1 MRNIKLILEYD
12 GTDFCGWQ
20 VQPDKRTVQGV
31 LQDATRDLFQEPLK
45 IIAAGRTDAGVHAL
59 AQVANFETASDLAL
73 NSISRGLNTYLPP
86 DVRVVRTE
94 EVENGFNSRFDAVR
108 RTYRYVI
115 SKRQRAVERQYAWF
129 CKYKL
134 DLARLNEASQFLSG
148 SHVFEAFSKINEDEN
163 HYLCDVESASWE
175 ESDQDLVFVITA
187 NRFLHK
193 MVRII
198 VGTLVDAGR
207 GKLLPGDIRK
217 ILDSGDR
224 KKAGFAAPPQGL
236 FLVRVDY

>member
-1 MRNIKLILEYD
+1 MRNIKLVLEYD

-31 LQDATRDLFQEPLK
+31 LQDATRDLFQESVK
-45 IIAAGRTDAGVHAL
+45 IIGAGRTDAGVHAL
-59 AQVANFETASDLAL
+59 AQVANFETSSVLTL
-73 NSISRGLNTYLPP
+73 NAINQGLNTYLPS
-86 DVRVVRTE
+86 DVRVVKAE
-94 EVENGFNSRFDAVR
+94 EVADKFHSRFDAVR

-115 SKRQRAVERQYAWF
+115 SKRPRAIERQYGWF

-134 DLARLNEASQFLSG
+134 KVTRLKEASEFLLG
-148 SHVFEAFSKINEDEN
+148 SHVFEAFSKISEDEN
-163 HYLCDVESASWE
+163 HYLCDVESASWRETE
-175 ESDQDLVFVITA
+175 ENLIFAITA

-198 VGTLVDAGR
+198 VGTLVDVGR
-207 GKLLPGDIRK
+207 GKLSPADVRE

-224 KKAGFAAPPQGL
+224 KRAGFAAPPQGL
-236 FLVRVDY
+236 FLVSVDY